1 MALVASAS
9 LLRLQFSRAA
19 GELVAKYSISG
30 TGEGA
35 ILRRRQST
43 EAAEAAEREEYE
55 RQQSLIASQQ
65 TAIMRAAASGAT
77 APSGIPATT
86 PGLLQKKLNPA

>member
-1 MALVASAS
+1 MGCSSVVQQGSWLT
-9 LLRLQFSRAA
+9 
-19 GELVAKYSISG
+19 SILTPG
-30 TGEGA
+30 TGEGN
-35 ILRRRQST
+35 ILRRRRST

-86 PGLLQKKLNPA
+86 RGLLQQQLKPA